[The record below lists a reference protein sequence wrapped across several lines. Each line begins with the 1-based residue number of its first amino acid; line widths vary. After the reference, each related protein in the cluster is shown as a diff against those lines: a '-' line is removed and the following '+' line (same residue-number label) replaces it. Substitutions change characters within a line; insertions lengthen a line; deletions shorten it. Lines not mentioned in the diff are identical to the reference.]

1 MSRLRRLTL
10 QVLGVLALATAAGGS
25 EELPPPGLLPVR
37 IQLVDHHDV
46 YRLNALGVSIE
57 GLEGYQAEAR
67 VSRAQ
72 LKELEALGWKVEA
85 REEPPVDPKIV
96 SEYHDYNWLSA
107 KLDTLCDQ
115 FPAITRKYSMGLSQQ
130 SRHQWAFLIS
140 DNPDS
145 DESEAEVRFTA
156 TIHGNEPVGT
166 ELCIALM
173 DSLVQGYQAGVPE
186 IVELVNGREIWF
198 VPMYNP
204 DGNTLV
210 QRGLANGVDPNR
222 NFPVPDG
229 TVGDDGTYTDYIE
242 TRNFMGF
249 WSRKRAVLSA
259 TYHGGALVANYPW
272 DYTAVRCPDDQLARE
287 VSLGYAR
294 LNPPMYASTS
304 FDSGVTNGY
313 DWYEVNGTLQ
323 DWSYHVTSCL
333 DITLEIGQNK
343 WPPAAQLPSYW
354 ADNREAMMYFIRQS
368 GWGLQGV
375 VTDSLTGLPIN
386 LASVAPFGIDKPV
399 YTDTI
404 GDYHRMLMT
413 GWYDLAYSAVGYH
426 DKWAADVRVRLDS
439 LTRLDMEL
447 VPILVSGTVRDS
459 GTGQPIPG
467 ALVEIVGLRS
477 DTTDSAGHYQ
487 LRWNQDQYYRLRA
500 WAEGYRP
507 VAYDSLLF
515 DCDSTFNFSL
525 AVDTGVT
532 GPTEPRV
539 LVTRLEHPYPSP
551 GRSPVNIRFQLA
563 LGGES
568 TLDIYDVAGRLIRR
582 LPQGRVPAGTMRSA
596 VWDGLGQGGRRAPSG
611 VYLCR
616 LSAPGAVRTARFV
629 LLQ

>member
-1 MSRLRRLTL
+1 MIKT
-10 QVLGVLALATAAGGS
+10 GKWTILALVAMSLFASVGEAEKPTS
-25 EELPPPGLLPVR
+25 SVSLPVR
-37 IQLVDHHDV
+37 ISLSAHDDV
-46 YRLNALGVSIE
+46 YRLTSMGISIE
-57 GLEGYQAEAR
+57 GLDGLQAEAR
-67 VSRAQ
+67 INSSKLEE
-72 LKELEALGWKVEA
+72 LKSLGWQVEPLK
-85 REEPPVDPKIV
+85 EPPVDPKIV
-96 SEYHDYNWLSA
+96 AAYHDYNWLSA

-115 FPAITRKYSMGLSQQ
+115 YPAITRKYSMGLSQQ

-140 DNPDS
+140 NNPDS
-145 DESEAEVRFTA
+145 DENEAEVRFTA

-166 ELCIALM
+166 EICIALM

-186 IVELVNGREIWF
+186 ITELVNSREIWF

-204 DGNTLV
+204 DGNSLD

-229 TVGDDGTYTDYIE
+229 TVGDDGTFADYVE
-242 TRNFMGF
+242 TRNFIGF
-249 WSRKRAVLSA
+249 WRGKRAVLSA

-272 DYTAVRCPDDQLARE
+272 DYTATLCPDDQLARE
-287 VSLGYAR
+287 VALGYAR

-313 DWYEVNGTLQ
+313 DWYEVNGSLQ
-323 DWSYHVTSCL
+323 DWSYHATSCL
-333 DITLEIGQNK
+333 DITLEIGLNK
-343 WPPAAQLPSYW
+343 WPPASTLPSYW
-354 ADNREAMMYFIRQS
+354 ADNREAMLYFIRQS

-375 VTDSLTGLPIN
+375 VTDSLTGLPIS
-386 LASVAPFGIDKPV
+386 LASVAPFGLDKPV
-399 YTDTI
+399 YSDTI

-426 DKWAADVRVRLDS
+426 DKWASDVRVRLDS
-439 LTRLDMEL
+439 LTCLDMEL
-447 VPILVSGTVRDS
+447 APILVSGTVRDS
-459 GTGQPIPG
+459 GTGQPLPG

-500 WAEGYRP
+500 WADGYRP

-532 GPTEPRV
+532 GPPEPRV
-539 LVTRLEHPYPSP
+539 LVTRLENPYPSP
-551 GRSPVNIRFQLA
+551 GCGPVNIRFQLA
-563 LGGES
+563 LGGEAS
-568 TLDIYDVAGRLIRR
+568 LDIYDVAGRLVRS
-582 LPQGRVPAGTMRSA
+582 LPQGQIPAGVMRSA
-596 VWDGLGQGGRRAPSG
+596 VWDGLGQSGRRAPSG